1 MATDINAF
9 VQFSDGTFGSLRKEG
24 ATAET
29 VTNVQTGG
37 VGLAQVTAVDIGQ
50 AFVGKTLI
58 AASVQVQTDDATT
71 GVFCHAYILG
81 PDGKIR
87 VPIQGGG
94 YGAQGLPALKRPIV
108 MEVGMTL
115 QATFDAAA
123 DAATQLG
130 SYVVYCA
137 DGCSDVFTAKGV
149 DATKTAMLNKDGS
162 TIGQAL
168 TGKAIVCAYA
178 TYGSTKGL
186 NDNGEGNGGFYIERA
201 DGQLKVMHPPA
212 VFASTNAM
220 VPYVEYAKPIMV
232 EQNDTLSIMSAA

>member
-1 MATDINAF
+1 
-9 VQFSDGTFGSLRKEG
+9 
-24 ATAET
+24 
-29 VTNVQTGG
+29 
-37 VGLAQVTAVDIGQ
+37 
-50 AFVGKTLI
+50 
-58 AASVQVQTDDATT
+58 
-71 GVFCHAYILG
+71 
-81 PDGKIR
+81 
-87 VPIQGGG
+87 
-94 YGAQGLPALKRPIV
+94 
-108 MEVGMTL
+108 MTL

-149 DATKTAMLNKDGS
+149 NATKTSMTNKDGS

-186 NDNGEGNGGFYIERA
+186 NDDGDGTGGFYIERA
-201 DGQLKVMHPPA
+201 DGQLKMMHPPA

-220 VPYVEYAKPIMV
+220 VPYVEYAKPVKI

>member
-9 VQFSDGTFGSLRKEG
+9 GLFSDGTFGSFRKEG

-37 VGLAQVTAVDIGQ
+37 VGLAQVSAVDIGQ
-50 AFVGKTLI
+50 AFVGKTLV
-58 AASVQVQTDDATT
+58 AMSVQVQTDDATT

-87 VPIQGGG
+87 VGVQGGG
-94 YGAQGLPALKRPIV
+94 YGAQGLPKLKKPVV

-130 SYVVYCA
+130 SYVVYCS
-137 DGCSDVFTAKGV
+137 DGSCDVFTAKGV
-149 DATKTAMLNKDGS
+149 DATKTSMTNKDGS

-168 TGKAIVCAYA
+168 TGKAIICAYA

-201 DGQLKVMHPPA
+201 DGQLKMMHPPA

-220 VPYVEYAKPIMV
+220 VPYVEYARPVQI